1 VAIHIETRGFQ
12 TAESTQQVCS
22 ASKGSYNWTE
32 GQNKGREKRSL
43 YVPKV
48 SGRQQFRRMVARIFP
63 LIMMMRS
70 FFVMACASLLVVS
83 R

>member
-1 VAIHIETRGFQ
+1 MHIESRGFQ

-22 ASKGSYNWTE
+22 ASKGSCNWTE
-32 GQNKGREKRSL
+32 GQNKGREKGSL

-48 SGRQQFRRMVARIFP
+48 SGGQQFHRIVARLFP
-63 LIMMMRS
+63 LIMMMMRS
-70 FFVMACASLLVVS
+70 FFVMACAPLFVVS